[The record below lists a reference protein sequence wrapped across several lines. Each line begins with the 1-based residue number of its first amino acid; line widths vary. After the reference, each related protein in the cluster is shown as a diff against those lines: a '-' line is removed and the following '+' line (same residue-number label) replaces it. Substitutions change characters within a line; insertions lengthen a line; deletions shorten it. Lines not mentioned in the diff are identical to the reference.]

1 MILKSVL
8 FSIAL
13 IGGCTYSYAQSTGDL
28 SCNSDSISLYYKINS
43 KQIDESYMS
52 NEWSLNRLKQLFCK
66 DRNGVYPDSLKLI
79 IASSVDGL
87 EGYNKQLA
95 QIRARDIN
103 AYIESEFPQY
113 VSRRLRLIDENW
125 DDLDS
130 LIAIDPYYGSNDDI
144 KRIKNLNSSPDAR
157 ELQLRSYQNG
167 KFWAYLTSELLPRTR
182 YVCFVFYHP
191 ALLQNTSVDIQ
202 SLPSISIPSPKHH
215 INVSESYNKPLFA
228 IKTNLLYDVVTI
240 LNAEIEIPLKNRWSL
255 SGEFLFPWWK
265 SERHD
270 LTMQLLAG
278 QGALKYWFGNRS
290 RCNLLEGWSL
300 GIVGGAGKYDVQ
312 LFEKQG
318 EQGHLYNIG
327 LQGGF
332 AHRLGNHLKM
342 EYSIGA
348 GLIHFRYKSYDKVE
362 GTEYGN
368 IKVFRYPWIEKSRN
382 WWGPF
387 SAKVSLVWLINYK
400 SKVRKGSDL

>member
-1 MILKSVL
+1 MISKSVL
-8 FSIAL
+8 ISITL
-13 IGGCTYSYAQSTGDL
+13 IWGCTFAYAQSTENLG
-28 SCNSDSISLYYKINS
+28 CNSDSISLYYKINS

-52 NEWSLNRLKQLFCK
+52 NKWSLDRLKHLFCK

-79 IASSVDGL
+79 VTSSIDGR
-87 EGYNKQLA
+87 ESYNNNLA
-95 QIRARDIN
+95 QMRAREI
-103 AYIESEFPQY
+103 AACMQSLFPQY
-113 VSRRLRLIDENW
+113 LKTTNCLVAENW
-125 DDLDS
+125 ADFNDLLAVDS
-130 LIAIDPYYGSNDDI
+130 YYRHNEDVLQI
-144 KRIKNLNSSPDAR
+144 RNLNASADAR
-157 ELQLRSYQNG
+157 EQQLRSYQDG
-167 KFWAYLTSELLPRTR
+167 KLWAHLATNLLPLTR
-182 YVCFVFYHP
+182 YVRFVIYHP
-191 ALLQNTSVDIQ
+191 SLLQNTSVELP
-202 SLPSISIPSPKHH
+202 SVPSISIPSPTCHATE
-215 INVSESYNKPLFA
+215 NAFYLKPLFA
-228 IKTNLLYDVVTI
+228 IKTNLLYDVATI

-278 QGALKYWFGNRS
+278 QGVLKYWFGNRN

-332 AHRLGNHLKM
+332 AHRLGSHLKM

-348 GLIHFRYKSYDKVE
+348 GLVHFRYKSYDKVE

-368 IKVFRYPWIEKSRN
+368 IKVFRYPWIEKNRN

-400 SKVRKGSDL
+400 SKVRKGGDL